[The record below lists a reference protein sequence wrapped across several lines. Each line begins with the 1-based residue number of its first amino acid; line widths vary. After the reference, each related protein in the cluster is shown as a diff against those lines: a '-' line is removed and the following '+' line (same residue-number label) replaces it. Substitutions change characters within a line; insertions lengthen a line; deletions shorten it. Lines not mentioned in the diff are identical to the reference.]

1 MQENSR
7 DYEVCIELALE
18 NAEKRIQA
26 LNSGDKKCVQEE
38 YREWIKD
45 GLNQQ
50 TILLLR
56 DDPII

>member
-7 DYEVCIELALE
+7 DYEICIELALE
-18 NAEKRIQA
+18 NAEKRIKA
-26 LNSGDKKCVQEE
+26 LNCHDKKCVQEE

-45 GLNQQ
+45 GLKQQ

>member
-1 MQENSR
+1 MKKNSN
-7 DYEVCIELALE
+7 DYEFCIELALE
-18 NAEKRIQA
+18 NAKKRIKA
-26 LNSGDKKCVQEE
+26 LNRGDKKCVQEE

>member
-1 MQENSR
+1 MKENSN
-7 DYEVCIELALE
+7 DYEFCIELALE
-18 NAEKRIQA
+18 NAKKRIKA
-26 LNSGDKKCVQEE
+26 LNRGDKKCVQEE

>member
-1 MQENSR
+1 MQKNSR
-7 DYEVCIELALE
+7 DYEVCLELALE
-18 NAEKRIQA
+18 NAEKRIKA
-26 LNSGDKKCVQEE
+26 LNLCDKKCVQEE

>member
-18 NAEKRIQA
+18 TAEKRIQA
-26 LNSGDKKCVQEE
+26 LNCGDKKCVQEE

>member
-1 MQENSR
+1 MQENSK

-18 NAEKRIQA
+18 NAEKRIKE
-26 LNSGDKKCVQEE
+26 LNLGDKKCVQEE

-50 TILLLR
+50 SILLLR

>member
-7 DYEVCIELALE
+7 DYEICIELALE
-18 NAEKRIQA
+18 NAEKRIKA
-26 LNSGDKKCVQEE
+26 LNCDDKKSVQEE

-45 GLNQQ
+45 GLKQQ

>member
-26 LNSGDKKCVQEE
+26 LNRGDKKCVQEE

>member
-1 MQENSR
+1 MQENSQ
-7 DYEVCIELALE
+7 DYQVCIELALE
-18 NAEKRIQA
+18 NAEKRIKS
-26 LNSGDKKCVQEE
+26 LNRDDKKCVQEE

-45 GLNQQ
+45 GFNQQ

>member
-18 NAEKRIQA
+18 NAKKRIKA
-26 LNSGDKKCVQEE
+26 LNRGDKKCVQEE

>member
-7 DYEVCIELALE
+7 EYEVCIELALE
-18 NAEKRIQA
+18 NAEKRIKK
-26 LNSGDKKCVQEE
+26 LNLGDKKCVQEE
-38 YREWIKD
+38 YKEWFKD

>member
-7 DYEVCIELALE
+7 DYEICIELALE
-18 NAEKRIQA
+18 NAEKRIKA
-26 LNSGDKKCVQEE
+26 LNCDDKKCVQEE

-45 GLNQQ
+45 GLKQQ

>member
-1 MQENSR
+1 MQENSK

-18 NAEKRIQA
+18 NAEKRIKA
-26 LNSGDKKCVQEE
+26 LNSGDKKCVLEE
-38 YREWIKD
+38 YREWIKE

-50 TILLLR
+50 NILILR

>member
-1 MQENSR
+1 MQENSK

-18 NAEKRIQA
+18 NAKKRIKA
-26 LNSGDKKCVQEE
+26 LNRGDKKCVQEE

>member
-1 MQENSR
+1 MQENSQ
-7 DYEVCIELALE
+7 DYRVCIELALE
-18 NAEKRIQA
+18 NAEKRIKT

-38 YREWIKD
+38 YREWFKN
-45 GLNQQ
+45 GLNPQ